1 MNTIE
6 NGGEKL
12 GNSVAALFS
21 MLAKEN
27 STAYSLCQLLVWMGE
42 CSGKYI
48 DEWFAALYVMPTA
61 GVDG

>member
-1 MNTIE
+1 MP
-6 NGGEKL
+6 
-12 GNSVAALFS
+12 
-21 MLAKEN
+21 AKEN